1 MPLDRLTI
9 GFVNDLQ
16 VGVRNGV
23 VFSLCSSS
31 EARTALAAS
40 ADTQEQV
47 PDEAK
52 FGGLRVW

>member
-1 MPLDRLTI
+1 MVW
-9 GFVNDLQ
+9 FS
-16 VGVRNGV
+16 

-31 EARTALAAS
+31 EAPTALAAS